1 MDLPSHDPQNLPSQ
15 LPLEWARRKA
25 GPTLVWA
32 LFSERLFA
40 ACVTTIEIMLASPET
55 RNPITRAENGVGL
68 FAVPGWE
75 RFDWLWHGFSTHR
88 GGVSRVYLPE
98 GLGDSRPELGQL
110 NLGFTGAD
118 LAENVSENRLRWIEA
133 VTGSRETPLRT
144 IRQIHSGVSIVAE
157 AAAPEVVPEA
167 DGIMTDEPGILL
179 GVMTA
184 DCIPV
189 LVADPVNRAVAAFHA
204 GWRGTVAR
212 IVERGVAQM
221 AAEFGSDPA
230 QMFAAVGPG
239 IGLCCYTVGGE
250 VEALFEAQ
258 FRYGSELFLK
268 GNETARLDLIEANC
282 RQLLAAGL
290 AEDAVAVVGGCSSCQ
305 PWYFY
310 SHRAS
315 GGHAGRM
322 MASIGIRPA

>member
-1 MDLPSHDPQNLPSQ
+1 M
-15 LPLEWARRKA
+15 
-25 GPTLVWA
+25 
-32 LFSERLFA
+32 
-40 ACVTTIEIMLASPET
+40 TTIETVIAAPET
-55 RNPITRAENGVGL
+55 RVPINRAENGVGL

-75 RFDWLWHGFSTHR
+75 RFGWLWHGFSTHR
-88 GGVSRVYLPE
+88 GGVSRAYLPD

-110 NLGFTGAD
+110 NLGFTAAD
-118 LAENVSENRLRWIEA
+118 TAENVSENRLRWIEA
-133 VTGSRETPLRT
+133 VTGIRETPLRT
-144 IRQIHSGVSIVAE
+144 IRQIHSGVSVVAE
-157 AAAPEVVPEA
+157 AAAPETISEA
-167 DGIMTDEPGILL
+167 DGIMTKQAGILL

-212 IVERGVAQM
+212 IVEHGVAQM
-221 AAEFGSDPA
+221 TAEFGSDPA
-230 QMFAAVGPG
+230 QMVAAVGPG
-239 IGLCCYTVGGE
+239 IGLCCYAVGGD
-250 VEALFEAQ
+250 VEAQ
-258 FRYGSELFLK
+258 FAAQFSYGAELFLK
-268 GNETARLDLIEANC
+268 GNETSRLDLIEANR
-282 RQLLAAGL
+282 RQLLSAGL
-290 AEDAVAVVGGCSSCQ
+290 AEGAVAIVGGCTSCQ